1 MQKKSGA
8 AKAKKEESPPTAY
21 IVNKSIN
28 KTHQH
33 GAESPKTVDM
43 RGAEV

>member
-1 MQKKSGA
+1 MAKKSRALPRVTECHCHGQ
-8 AKAKKEESPPTAY
+8 
-21 IVNKSIN
+21 
-28 KTHQH
+28 HQR